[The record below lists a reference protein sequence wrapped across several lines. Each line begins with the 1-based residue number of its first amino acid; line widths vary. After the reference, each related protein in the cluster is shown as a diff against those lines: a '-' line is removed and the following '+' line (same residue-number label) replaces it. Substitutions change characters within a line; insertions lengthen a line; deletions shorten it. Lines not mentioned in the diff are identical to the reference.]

1 MKKATDE
8 VVSELKAR
16 GYRITEA
23 RKKVIEQLALH
34 KQPVSIRGLCEHI
47 QGIDEASIYRTVGTL
62 LSEGFLEEIL
72 LPGGAS
78 RYALSHGHH
87 HHAVCTSCGI
97 MEHIECSLSSLPV
110 PSCFSSVDTHEV
122 TLFGLCKKCA

>member
-34 KQPVSIRGLCEHI
+34 KQPVSIQGLCGRI
-47 QGIDEASIYRTVGTL
+47 QGIDEASIYRTVSTL

-72 LPGGAS
+72 LPGEAS

-110 PSCFSSVDTHEV
+110 PSSFSSVDTHEV